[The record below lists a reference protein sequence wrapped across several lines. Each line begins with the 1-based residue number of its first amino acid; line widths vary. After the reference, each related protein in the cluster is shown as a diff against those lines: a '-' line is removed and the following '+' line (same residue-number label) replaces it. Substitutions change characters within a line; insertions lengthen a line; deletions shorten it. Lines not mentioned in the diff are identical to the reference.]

1 MSTFPERLAAID
13 VGSNTILLLIAEYD
27 PAAGLS
33 IIHEA
38 EDQPR
43 LGAGL
48 GDQAIPSVIE
58 SERSERR
65 NPAAVNRLRPQSIE
79 RALRS
84 LERMRDLCRQHGVTR
99 IAAVA
104 TAAVREAQNGDEF
117 VEQVRRLGI
126 PLRVVSPEQE
136 AELAFRSAAYHF
148 PVEARM
154 LVADI
159 GGGSLEL
166 IGAENHR
173 LELITS
179 LPLGAVRLT
188 EYRLPLARLREEIRQ
203 HLSRALAGDAWT
215 GARVIGSGGTF
226 GNLAGITLARRGEP
240 PGTTIQGVEI
250 TADEVESL
258 LAELAGMDLDRRR
271 QVPGLRPE
279 RADIIVAGLAVATEL
294 LALVRATGATIN
306 RYGLREGVLLD
317 MLDA

>member
-1 MSTFPERLAAID
+1 VSSSLERVAAID
-13 VGSNTILLLIAEYD
+13 VGSNTILLLIAEYS
-27 PAAGLS
+27 PARGLT
-33 IIHEA
+33 IIDEA

-48 GDQAIPSVIE
+48 GNGSTPSVIA
-58 SERSERR
+58 SERSESS
-65 NPAAVNRLRPQSIE
+65 NPAAVTRLRPESIE

-104 TAAVREAQNGDEF
+104 TAAVREARNGDEF

-126 PLRVVSPEQE
+126 PLRIVSPEQE

-148 PVEARM
+148 PAEARK

-188 EYRLPLARLREEIRQ
+188 ERRLPLARLREEIR
-203 HLSRALAGDAWT
+203 RLAAQFTDNPFRGKQPAPRHT
-215 GARVIGSGGTF
+215 SA
-226 GNLAGITLARRGEP
+226 IT
-240 PGTTIQGVEI
+240 V
-250 TADEVESL
+250 
-258 LAELAGMDLDRRR
+258 RRR
-271 QVPGLRPE
+271 QRRNTRPVSPC
-279 RADIIVAGLAVATEL
+279 RAG
-294 LALVRATGATIN
+294 
-306 RYGLREGVLLD
+306 
-317 MLDA
+317 